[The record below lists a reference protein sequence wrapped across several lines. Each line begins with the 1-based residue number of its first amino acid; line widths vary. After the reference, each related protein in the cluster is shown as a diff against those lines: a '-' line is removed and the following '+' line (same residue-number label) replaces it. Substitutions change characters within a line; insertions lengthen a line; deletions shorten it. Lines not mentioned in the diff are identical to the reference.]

1 MAIEQ
6 LGESLLS
13 QARDRKKKEKKKA
26 KLFTGL
32 MLGVQAGNAM
42 LRRQAEKRANE
53 FWKSNQG
60 LINQRANQFDTG
72 VNFFKDHNAMIK
84 TYGESL
90 DKETGE
96 NWVSAFNSSKL
107 KQYQT
112 SPEYSDLYKNNPQE
126 FNKLVNP
133 LLENDRQAYRVKVA
147 AYSDFKNIT
156 SSDKE
161 TKTAYIRPLKDKLQK
176 GIDVINKQDNIAGWA
191 FSKLGFT
198 PSTELVPLKD
208 KDGKAIKDNKGNVTM
223 IPAGLGDKTKASLI
237 TSITNT
243 VDNWNKIQSAVGV
256 KEKFTSLQ
264 LQSLVPKPKYIPSMT
279 PDKELIEINNI
290 AQLNEKPTENL
301 KQEDFKIKLGNGET
315 TVNEFLNQFEISD
328 KFKGS
333 NVYLTETQ
341 KTQVYQDAL
350 AIADYKY
357 KMFIAEKEKTG
368 LGALALPDG
377 GKLKFYEDAL
387 QEVILGD
394 FTYQIG
400 KDPSKLGF
408 GANEARGVYKRTTRN
423 NFLNSIIDKDIIT
436 IPDSKGKD
444 LEISQGSI
452 DNVLNDEDLK
462 NEKDNINKFTTPDE
476 VINQF
481 KAKVMSDP
489 NYGKESPEDRAAT
502 IKAIILQYPEMSAPL
517 TDMFVD
523 ILTQPQDMKQRGPVD
538 NAEFTDMKQ
547 RGEVDNTK
555 VTTLEETPSLLSP
568 SGRLS
573 TEEMNRRMDEGAKRM
588 GEESIS
594 LGELLGMDKES
605 VRNRVTKK
613 AEKYLNGETSS
624 FTSSTFNKW
633 VEETKGI
640 KSYKIKKEDKP
651 EVVREFLEFLNQ

>member
-6 LGESLLS
+6 LGESLLA
-13 QARDRKKKEKKKA
+13 QAKSRRKKEKKKA
-26 KLFTGL
+26 KLFAGVL
-32 MLGVQAGNAM
+32 LGVQAGNIA
-42 LRRQAEKRANE
+42 LRKRAERRANE
-53 FWKSNQG
+53 FWQSNQG
-60 LINQRANQFDTG
+60 LLNQRTSQLEAG
-72 VNFFKDHNAMIK
+72 VDWHNNHNAMLK
-84 TYGESL
+84 KYGKYE
-90 DKETGE
+90 DTTTGE
-96 NWVSAFNSSKL
+96 NWTNAFDSMKL
-107 KQYQT
+107 EQYQS
-112 SPEYSDLYKNNPQE
+112 SPEYKDVYKNNPQE
-126 FNKLVNP
+126 FNKIIQP
-133 LLENDRQAYRVKVA
+133 KLLKNRESYRQELEV
-147 AYSDFKNIT
+147 YSDFKNIT
-156 SSDKE
+156 SVDKE
-161 TKTAYIRPLKDKLQK
+161 TKAAYEKPLRDKLQK
-176 GIDVINKQDNIAGWA
+176 AVDIINQQDSVGGWLFNKVGIR
-191 FSKLGFT
+191 
-198 PSTELVPLKD
+198 PSAELVPLKD
-208 KDGKAIKDNKGNVTM
+208 KDGNTVTDNNGNVTM
-223 IPAGLGDKTKASLI
+223 VPEGLGKETRNAIINSVEKTM
-237 TSITNT
+237 TNWST
-243 VDNWNKIQSAVGV
+243 IQNAVGV
-256 KEKFTSLQ
+256 KQNLTNLEMNA
-264 LQSLVPKPKYIPSMT
+264 LVPKPKYIPSMT

-452 DNVLNDEDLK
+452 DSVLTDEDLK

-481 KAKVMSDP
+481 KDTVMSDP
-489 NYGKESPEDRAAT
+489 NYDKVSPEDRAAT
-502 IKAIILQYPEMSAPL
+502 IKAIILQYPEMAAPL

-523 ILTQPQDMKQRGPVD
+523 ILTQPQDMKQRGEVD
-538 NAEFTDMKQ
+538 DTKVTDMKQ
-547 RGEVDNTK
+547 RGPVDDTK
-555 VTTLEETPSLLSP
+555 VSTFKSILE
-568 SGRLS
+568 
-573 TEEMNRRMDEGAKRM
+573 MDEDEVMRSEAADKARSQTLPALAKII
-588 GEESIS
+588 GV
-594 LGELLGMDKES
+594 DKES
-605 VRNRVTKK
+605 VKNREIKK
-613 AEKYLNGETSS
+613 TENFISGESMLLP
-624 FTSSTFNKW
+624 FTFSKW
-633 VEETKGI
+633 LKETKEI
-640 KSYKIKKEDKP
+640 QFSNINKEDKIKYAK
-651 EVVREFLEFLNQ
+651 EFLEFLNQ